1 MRFVAVLSSALV
13 LVLTGCAFG
22 PTAAPNAVTGL
33 GIQGRL
39 RGGNQP
45 IAGAQVYL
53 LAANTAGYGTVSV
66 SLLTSGTNGSDSIGG
81 YVLSD
86 SGGNFT
92 ITGDYTCTSGQQVY
106 LYAQGGD
113 PGAGTNTA
121 VGLMAVLG
129 SCPDSGNF
137 LAVSPF
143 INVNEVTTVAAA
155 YALAGFATDAT
166 HVSSSGTPLAQTG
179 IANAFANAG
188 NLADIS
194 SGTALTTTPAGNGT
208 VPQTEINTLANILAA
223 CVNST
228 GSSSTGCSTLFSNAK
243 SGGST
248 GTTPTET
255 ATAAIN
261 MVHNPTANVAALFP
275 LQTAAAPFAPMLSYA
290 PSDFTMVLTFNVP
303 AGGVQNFAIDGFG
316 NVWTLNYGTS
326 GTSRLITKLSSSGA
340 VLSGSTGYP
349 IPNDAGSLAI
359 DQVGTA
365 WLTGNGNV
373 YRVSGSGTVSTFHP
387 DESVSY
393 TNIAMD
399 ASGNIW
405 LDGSSG
411 TSGALVELSSSG
423 TDLHFN
429 ATGPIGG
436 TGLAL
441 SNSGVLWTTGGNQWL
456 YGTSIATG
464 NNLNVAGSGLNSPNG
479 AALDSAGN
487 IWVSESCCVGTSI
500 SEFSY
505 NTSTSSYSR
514 VSSAGF
520 DYRPLGMTIDGANN
534 VWILIRYPGASISS
548 FSNSGSGI
556 QLNAS
561 YGLNGYLSLNGLALD
576 ASGNVWTSWGS
587 NLDRKSVV

>member
-188 NLADIS
+188 NLADMS

-275 LQTAAAPFAPMLSYA
+275 LQTAVAPFAPMLSYA
-290 PSDFTMVLTFNVP
+290 PSDFT
-303 AGGVQNFAIDGFG
+303 
-316 NVWTLNYGTS
+316 
-326 GTSRLITKLSSSGA
+326 
-340 VLSGSTGYP
+340 
-349 IPNDAGSLAI
+349 
-359 DQVGTA
+359 
-365 WLTGNGNV
+365 
-373 YRVSGSGTVSTFHP
+373 
-387 DESVSY
+387 
-393 TNIAMD
+393 
-399 ASGNIW
+399 
-405 LDGSSG
+405 
-411 TSGALVELSSSG
+411 
-423 TDLHFN
+423 
-429 ATGPIGG
+429 
-436 TGLAL
+436 
-441 SNSGVLWTTGGNQWL
+441 
-456 YGTSIATG
+456 
-464 NNLNVAGSGLNSPNG
+464 
-479 AALDSAGN
+479 
-487 IWVSESCCVGTSI
+487 
-500 SEFSY
+500 
-505 NTSTSSYSR
+505 
-514 VSSAGF
+514 
-520 DYRPLGMTIDGANN
+520 RP
-534 VWILIRYPGASISS
+534 
-548 FSNSGSGI
+548 
-556 QLNAS
+556 
-561 YGLNGYLSLNGLALD
+561 
-576 ASGNVWTSWGS
+576 
-587 NLDRKSVV
+587 